1 VNELRPKENGSKTMN
16 LTTLFKLFRSP
27 TAGWQE
33 LLATKPSMPRLF
45 VFHVLPLASIPPL
58 MIFFT
63 AISADSTFLVGTL
76 SPKKLILVGLIL
88 FIIQLMAV
96 PMMALIIKQLGEV
109 INIKPSFQSAF
120 TLAAVAPTPFWL
132 YALLL
137 VLPNLLVLV
146 TFGSLALMASF
157 GLIYYGLPLVFDI
170 KDKDNAAMYF
180 GGIMIAGAIALAF
193 LMLSTLVI
201 MGSLQNL
208 SF

>member
-1 VNELRPKENGSKTMN
+1 MSLI
-16 LTTLFKLFRSP
+16 TLFKLFWSP
-27 TAGWQE
+27 TSGWQA
-33 LLATKPSMPRLF
+33 LLETKPSMPRLF
-45 VFHVLPLASIPPL
+45 IFHVVPLASIPPL

-63 AISADSTFLVGTL
+63 AMSADSTFLVGTL

-109 INIKPSFQSAF
+109 VNIKPSFQSAF

-170 KDKDNAAMYF
+170 KGKENAVMYF

-208 SF
+208 SI

>member
-1 VNELRPKENGSKTMN
+1 MSLI
-16 LTTLFKLFRSP
+16 TLFKLFWSP
-27 TAGWQE
+27 TAGWQA
-33 LLATKPSMPRLF
+33 LLESKPSMPRLF
-45 VFHVLPLASIPPL
+45 IFHVVPLASIPPL

-76 SPKKLILVGLIL
+76 SPKKLVLVGLIL

-109 INIKPSFQSAF
+109 VNIKPSFQSAF
-120 TLAAVAPTPFWL
+120 TLAAVAPTPLWL
-132 YALLL
+132 SALLL
-137 VLPNLLVLV
+137 VAPSFIVLV

-170 KDKDNAAMYF
+170 KGKDNAVMYF
-180 GGIMIAGAIALAF
+180 GGIMIAGVIALAF

-208 SF
+208 SI

>member
-1 VNELRPKENGSKTMN
+1 MSLI
-16 LTTLFKLFRSP
+16 TLFKLFWSP
-27 TAGWQE
+27 TAGWQA
-33 LLATKPSMPRLF
+33 LLETKPSMPRLF
-45 VFHVLPLASIPPL
+45 IFHVVPLASIPPL

-63 AISADSTFLVGTL
+63 AVCADSTFLVGTL

-109 INIKPSFQSAF
+109 VNIKPSFQSAF

-170 KDKDNAAMYF
+170 KGKDNAVMYF
-180 GGIMIAGAIALAF
+180 GGIMIAGAVALAF

-208 SF
+208 

>member
-1 VNELRPKENGSKTMN
+1 MSLI
-16 LTTLFKLFRSP
+16 TLFKLFWTP
-27 TAGWQE
+27 TAGWQA
-33 LLATKPSMPRLF
+33 LLETKPSMPRLF
-45 VFHVLPLASIPPL
+45 IFHVVPLASIPPL

-63 AISADSTFLVGTL
+63 AMSADSTFLVGTL

-109 INIKPSFQSAF
+109 VNIKPSFQSAF

-170 KDKDNAAMYF
+170 KGKENAVMYF

-208 SF
+208 SI

>member
-1 VNELRPKENGSKTMN
+1 MSLI
-16 LTTLFKLFRSP
+16 TLFKLFWSP
-27 TAGWQE
+27 TAGWQA
-33 LLATKPSMPRLF
+33 LLESKPSMPRLF
-45 VFHVLPLASIPPL
+45 IFHVVPLASIPPL

-76 SPKKLILVGLIL
+76 SPKKLVLVGLIL

-109 INIKPSFQSAF
+109 VNIKPSFQSAF
-120 TLAAVAPTPFWL
+120 TLAAIAPTPFWV

-170 KDKDNAAMYF
+170 KGKDNAVMYF
-180 GGIMIAGAIALAF
+180 GGIMIAGVIALAF

-208 SF
+208 SI

>member
-1 VNELRPKENGSKTMN
+1 MSLI
-16 LTTLFKLFRSP
+16 TLFKLFWSP
-27 TAGWQE
+27 TAGWQA
-33 LLATKPSMPRLF
+33 LLESKPSMPRLF
-45 VFHVLPLASIPPL
+45 IFHVVPLASIPPL

-76 SPKKLILVGLIL
+76 SPKKLVLVGLIL
-88 FIIQLMAV
+88 FIIQLMTV

-109 INIKPSFQSAF
+109 VNIKPSFQSAF
-120 TLAAVAPTPFWL
+120 TLAAIAPTPFWV

-170 KDKDNAAMYF
+170 KGKDNAVMYF
-180 GGIMIAGAIALAF
+180 GGIMIAGVIALAF

-208 SF
+208 SI

>member
-1 VNELRPKENGSKTMN
+1 MSLI
-16 LTTLFKLFRSP
+16 TLFKLFWSP
-27 TAGWQE
+27 TAGWQA
-33 LLATKPSMPRLF
+33 LLETKPSMPRLF
-45 VFHVLPLASIPPL
+45 IFHVVPLASIPPL

-63 AISADSTFLVGTL
+63 AMSADSTFLVGTL

-109 INIKPSFQSAF
+109 VNIKPSFQSAF

-170 KDKDNAAMYF
+170 KGKENAVMYF

-208 SF
+208 SI

>member
-1 VNELRPKENGSKTMN
+1 MSLI
-16 LTTLFKLFRSP
+16 TLFKLFWSP
-27 TAGWQE
+27 TAGWQA
-33 LLATKPSMPRLF
+33 LLETKPSMPRLF
-45 VFHVLPLASIPPL
+45 IFHVVPLASIPPL

-63 AISADSTFLVGTL
+63 AYAADSTFLVGTL

-88 FIIQLMAV
+88 FIIQLMSV

-109 INIKPSFQSAF
+109 VNIKPSFQSAF

-170 KDKDNAAMYF
+170 KGKDNAVMYF
-180 GGIMIAGAIALAF
+180 GGIMIAGAVALAF

-208 SF
+208 SI

>member
-1 VNELRPKENGSKTMN
+1 MN
-16 LTTLFKLFRSP
+16 LITLFKLFRSP

-45 VFHVLPLASIPPL
+45 MFHVVPLASIPPL

-63 AISADSTFLVGTL
+63 AVSADSTFLIGTL
-76 SPKKLILVGLIL
+76 SPRKLILVGLIL

-109 INIKPSFQSAF
+109 VNIKPAFQSAF
-120 TLAAVAPTPFWL
+120 TLAAVAPTPLWL
-132 YALLL
+132 SALLL
-137 VLPNLLVLV
+137 IAPSLLVLV

-157 GLIYYGLPLVFDI
+157 GLIYYGLPLVFEI
-170 KDKDNAAMYF
+170 KGKDNAAMYF
-180 GGIMIAGAIALAF
+180 GGIMIAGTVSLAF

-201 MGSLQNL
+201 LGSLQNL

>member
-1 VNELRPKENGSKTMN
+1 MSLI
-16 LTTLFKLFRSP
+16 TLFKLFWSP
-27 TAGWQE
+27 TAGWQA
-33 LLATKPSMPRLF
+33 LLETKPSMPRLF
-45 VFHVLPLASIPPL
+45 IFHVVPLASIPPL

-63 AISADSTFLVGTL
+63 AMSADSTFLVGTL

-109 INIKPSFQSAF
+109 VNIKPSFQSAF

-170 KDKDNAAMYF
+170 KGKDNAVMYF

-208 SF
+208 SI

>member
-1 VNELRPKENGSKTMN
+1 MSLI
-16 LTTLFKLFRSP
+16 TLFKLFWSP
-27 TAGWQE
+27 TAGWQA
-33 LLATKPSMPRLF
+33 LLKSKPSMPRLF
-45 VFHVLPLASIPPL
+45 IFHVVPLASIPPL
-58 MIFFT
+58 MIFLT
-63 AISADSTFLVGTL
+63 AISADSTLLIGTL
-76 SPKKLILVGLIL
+76 SPRKLILVGLIL

-96 PMMALIIKQLGEV
+96 PMMALLIKQLGEV
-109 INIKPSFQSAF
+109 VNIQPTFQSAF
-120 TLAAVAPTPFWL
+120 TLAAIAPTPFWV

-170 KDKDNAAMYF
+170 KGKDNAVMYF
-180 GGIMIAGAIALAF
+180 GGIMIAGVIALAF

-208 SF
+208 SI